1 MSSRMCIVMLTVVFS
16 ALSNGCGLEGS
27 LPSYHYDET
36 INAVIPHLK
45 ATHENIARA
54 RCSFEPDPSDGVL
67 YGGFCEVALSNGV
80 SDLLNDI
87 HTGIDVIDAVT
98 ETDMKQHIKDLGIF
112 YCTTALNQLVDTL
125 QFAAVAQGF
134 GDVAEDY
141 IDGQS
146 LRLRGL
152 AYCKDGVEKAWNETN
167 ENQYSGGQRCAV
179 GKVAIALESINLPPV
194 VHIST
199 FSRDDSSSFCPHA
212 RLVFELPGIIPDLR
226 WGRD

>member
-1 MSSRMCIVMLTVVFS
+1 MFTGVLS
-16 ALSNGCGLEGS
+16 ALSNGCGLEGF
-27 LPSYHYDET
+27 LPDFRHDET
-36 INAVIPHLK
+36 IHTVIPHLK
-45 ATHENIARA
+45 ATEENVARL

-87 HTGIDVIDAVT
+87 HTGIDIIDAAT
-98 ETDMKQHIKDLGIF
+98 EGDLKQYIKDLGTF
-112 YCTTALNQLVDTL
+112 YCTGALDHLVDTL
-125 QFAAVAQGF
+125 LYTAAANGF
-134 GDVAEDY
+134 GDVAENY
-141 IDGQS
+141 IDAQS
-146 LRLRGL
+146 LRSRVFG
-152 AYCKDGVEKAWNETN
+152 YCKDGVEKAWNETN

-179 GKVAIALESINLPPV
+179 GKVAIAFESVNLPPV

-212 RLVFELPGIIPDLR
+212 RLIFELPGIIPDLR